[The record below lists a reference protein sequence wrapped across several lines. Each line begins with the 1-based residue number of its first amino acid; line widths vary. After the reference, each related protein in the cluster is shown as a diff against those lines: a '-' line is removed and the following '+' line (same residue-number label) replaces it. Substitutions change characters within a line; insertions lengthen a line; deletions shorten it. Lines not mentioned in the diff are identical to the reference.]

1 MPYIVVEGGK
11 KLQGELR
18 VHAAKNSAVALLCAS
33 LLIKGTTVLT
43 EVPEI
48 EEVTRI
54 VDLLTSIG
62 VSIKKKSSG
71 TLVITPPK
79 KLVMEEIDRKACEAR
94 SSLLLF
100 GALAARE
107 KKYKLYKTGGCK
119 LGNRTVRPH
128 VYALKKLGVSVVSE
142 SGHYQVQTTHLK
154 NADIVMYES
163 GDLATEN
170 VIMAAVLAPGITTI
184 KMASANYMVQDLC
197 YFLVKAGAKIT
208 GIGTTTLVIKGVRE
222 LKPVKQYPLMPDPIV
237 AMTFLAVAITT
248 KSSLTITNCPLDFLE
263 LELCK
268 LEVMGQKY
276 VLKKKRRSKNGK
288 FTIVDIAIVPSDLKA
303 LPDKLEC
310 RPFPGLNIDNLPLFI
325 PILTQAEG
333 RTLVHDWV
341 YENRSIYALELQKL
355 GAKVTLIDPHRL
367 WVEGPT
373 HFVPNDI
380 ACPSALRPAVV
391 ILICMLVAQGKSVLR
406 NTGVIDRGYEHLYE
420 ALNKVGA
427 SIQVI
432 KE

>member
-128 VYALKKLGVSVVSE
+128 VYALKKIRSE
-142 SGHYQVQTTHLK
+142 R
-154 NADIVMYES
+154 
-163 GDLATEN
+163 
-170 VIMAAVLAPGITTI
+170 
-184 KMASANYMVQDLC
+184 C
-197 YFLVKAGAKIT
+197 F
-208 GIGTTTLVIKGVRE
+208 
-222 LKPVKQYPLMPDPIV
+222 
-237 AMTFLAVAITT
+237 
-248 KSSLTITNCPLDFLE
+248 
-263 LELCK
+263 
-268 LEVMGQKY
+268 
-276 VLKKKRRSKNGK
+276 
-288 FTIVDIAIVPSDLKA
+288 
-303 LPDKLEC
+303 
-310 RPFPGLNIDNLPLFI
+310 
-325 PILTQAEG
+325 
-333 RTLVHDWV
+333 
-341 YENRSIYALELQKL
+341 
-355 GAKVTLIDPHRL
+355 
-367 WVEGPT
+367 
-373 HFVPNDI
+373 
-380 ACPSALRPAVV
+380 
-391 ILICMLVAQGKSVLR
+391 
-406 NTGVIDRGYEHLYE
+406 
-420 ALNKVGA
+420 
-427 SIQVI
+427 
-432 KE
+432 

>member
-222 LKPVKQYPLMPDPIV
+222 LKPIKQYPLMPDPIV

-391 ILICMLVAQGKSVLR
+391 ILICMLAAQGKSVLR

-420 ALNKVGA
+420 VLNKVGA
-427 SIQVI
+427 FIQVI

>member
-1 MPYIVVEGGK
+1 
-11 KLQGELR
+11 
-18 VHAAKNSAVALLCAS
+18 
-33 LLIKGTTVLT
+33 
-43 EVPEI
+43 
-48 EEVTRI
+48 
-54 VDLLTSIG
+54 
-62 VSIKKKSSG
+62 
-71 TLVITPPK
+71 
-79 KLVMEEIDRKACEAR
+79 
-94 SSLLLF
+94 
-100 GALAARE
+100 
-107 KKYKLYKTGGCK
+107 
-119 LGNRTVRPH
+119 
-128 VYALKKLGVSVVSE
+128 
-142 SGHYQVQTTHLK
+142 
-154 NADIVMYES
+154 
-163 GDLATEN
+163 
-170 VIMAAVLAPGITTI
+170 MAAVLAPGITTI